1 MATAVRSNRIH
12 LSLEAEQ
19 ADALLALCGHIG
31 GGPATSRRHID
42 AIYEALK
49 SAVGHGSRVA
59 NIRCEGS
66 VAGVLWFEADPPV
79 QDDSNVTRIH

>member
-1 MATAVRSNRIH
+1 MATAVRSNHIH
-12 LSLEAEQ
+12 LSLKAAQ

-31 GGPATSRRHID
+31 GSPATSRRHID

-59 NIRCEGS
+59 DMRCEGT
-66 VAGVLWFEADPPV
+66 VTGMLWFELAPPN
-79 QDDSNVTRIH
+79 QNDGIVTHIY